1 MGPHLGPI
9 CYYRNYSIRIY
20 GVQGLRHR
28 YLPGP
33 TDLHPQRRYYP
44 SGLFTEL
51 VDVVIECQLE
61 STCMPKSQVDCHK
74 FQGSA
79 LDFQLDVAVMNPV
92 GGSQGLDFALLG

>member
-9 CYYRNYSIRIY
+9 CYYRNYSIRKY

-44 SGLFTEL
+44 SGLFTEV

-61 STCMPKSQVDCHK
+61 STCMPKS
-74 FQGSA
+74 
-79 LDFQLDVAVMNPV
+79 
-92 GGSQGLDFALLG
+92 LLIVTSFRAAPWTFSSMSRL